1 MYHNEQRAWN
11 PDEAAVKEVFNEYYG
26 GAMNSIVFQELREAR
41 GLAYNAYA
49 FYFEPTY
56 QNEPEYYYTHII
68 TQNDKMMDC
77 VRQFRQ
83 ILDSIPQSQAS
94 FDVARDAVIK
104 RIASQRTT
112 KFDLISSWLMAK
124 YKGIDYDQNERIYAA
139 LPNLKLEDIVNFE
152 KTMMANKTY
161 RYIILG
167 NEKELDMAS
176 LQKLGPIR
184 RLSTQEIFGY

>member
-1 MYHNEQRAWN
+1 
-11 PDEAAVKEVFNEYYG
+11 
-26 GAMNSIVFQELREAR
+26 
-41 GLAYNAYA
+41 
-49 FYFEPTY
+49 
-56 QNEPEYYYTHII
+56 
-68 TQNDKMMDC
+68 
-77 VRQFRQ
+77 
-83 ILDSIPQSQAS
+83 
-94 FDVARDAVIK
+94 
-104 RIASQRTT
+104 
-112 KFDLISSWLMAK
+112 MAK